1 MLPVSPASPS
11 SPDPILW
18 PQRKPRGQGPSGSP
32 TLVLENKGHPT
43 ANCLQHPP
51 SPLSMLTE
59 KRPTV
64 CSANMAAQM
73 SWARRRPPRELPCPP
88 TLQAQHQS
96 PALQTYYIV
105 TFLRSQSSTGD
116 QVLGVF
122 LHEHGTHNRALLNV
136 PTSCAHKMLRAPIC
150 APQPGFPSYHP

>member
-1 MLPVSPASPS
+1 
-11 SPDPILW
+11 
-18 PQRKPRGQGPSGSP
+18 
-32 TLVLENKGHPT
+32 
-43 ANCLQHPP
+43 
-51 SPLSMLTE
+51 MLTE

-64 CSANMAAQM
+64 CSANMEAQM

-136 PTSCAHKMLRAPIC
+136 PTSCAHKMLRASHLCSTARVSFI
-150 APQPGFPSYHP
+150 PSIKVQGKQDLRSYPRKKPRLTKKEET